1 MPDKYTAREML
12 TKLVAFNTIS
22 KNSNLQIIDFIEEY
36 LSGYGITCHRVPNAE
51 GDKSSLYA
59 QIGPDVEG
67 GVVLSGHTDVV
78 PVEGQDWVTDP
89 FELIEK
95 DGKLF
100 GRGSCDMKGFL
111 SLGLS
116 MLPEMLAADLKV
128 PIQLAFSY
136 DEEVG
141 CLGAP
146 PMIADMADR
155 FPRAKAVIV
164 GEPSMMQVVTG
175 HKGIAEI
182 ETIVHGFEVHSS
194 LIHTGVS
201 AIMTAAK
208 LINWHTDQ
216 LAENAENIKPIAV
229 ELGYVPPYT
238 TLHNGVIH
246 GGTAH
251 NITAKEC
258 RFLTDIRTL
267 PDENLLDWIAKY
279 KAFAKTL
286 EAEIQTI
293 RPEASIEINVR
304 ATVEGLAPETDG
316 GAEAL
321 ARALTGDNADHV
333 VSYAT
338 EGGQFQQGGYST
350 IVCGPGSIDQAHQPN
365 EFIAISQLQAGE
377 AFIRKI
383 IEHLS

>member
-1 MPDKYTAREML
+1 MPDQYTAHEML

-22 KNSNLQIIDFIEEY
+22 KNSNLPIIDFIEDY
-36 LSGYGITCHRVPNAE
+36 LTGYGITCHRVPDE
-51 GDKSSLYA
+51 SGDKSSLYA
-59 QIGPDVEG
+59 QIGPDVAG

-89 FELIEK
+89 FALTEK

-116 MLPEMLAADLKV
+116 MVPEMLAANMKV

-146 PMIADMADR
+146 PMIADMAGK

-201 AIMTAAK
+201 AVMTAAK
-208 LINWHTDQ
+208 LIAWHTDQ
-216 LAENAENIKPIAV
+216 LAENAANVKDTAV
-229 ELGYVPPYT
+229 ELGYLPPYT

-267 PDENLLDWIAKY
+267 PDEGLQDWVAKY
-279 KAFAKTL
+279 TAYAKTV
-286 EAEIQTI
+286 EAEIRTI

-316 GAEAL
+316 AAEAL